1 MISLVIITG
10 ILELSVWGLITLS
23 LIVGVISIEKAVNKA
38 AIGVSNKK
46 LVHCH
51 IVSFIIWLLFYSVE
65 QAFFF
70 WKIIVKYDMLKDPSY
85 PNNEQLN
92 KKYEDIAGWYYR
104 TSILAAISGVYLDL
118 FFLWVVCRLVRPCRI
133 PSDL

>member
-1 MISLVIITG
+1 MFLVIETGYLLEYQAYLDNETDTQLIRLVIITG

-51 IVSFIIWLLFYSVE
+51 IVSFIIWLLFYIVE

-70 WKIIVKYDMLKDPSY
+70 WKIIVK
-85 PNNEQLN
+85 
-92 KKYEDIAGWYYR
+92 
-104 TSILAAISGVYLDL
+104 
-118 FFLWVVCRLVRPCRI
+118 
-133 PSDL
+133 